1 MLSLVCKEPSVNE
14 KQRKMMFEL
23 FTGTIISQEIIV
35 QTLHRRGLIRKE
47 EVVDRL
53 DFFID
58 YFEGKGSE
66 QIAVPMRYLRKN
78 LCKPFPG
85 GGAECKGEATTRYP
99 EWFQG
104 VIPGGRGSGGS
115 TTMAGE

>member
-1 MLSLVCKEPSVNE
+1 MSDR
-14 KQRKMMFEL
+14 QRKLMFEL

-35 QTLHRRGLIRKE
+35 QVLHRHGLIGKQ
-47 EVVDRL
+47 EVIDRL

-58 YFEGKGSE
+58 YFERKGSE

-78 LCKPFPG
+78 LGKQFPEVSR
-85 GGAECKGEATTRYP
+85 AVPPRSMNRYP

-104 VIPGGRGSGGS
+104 VIPGGRGGKPSS
-115 TTMAGE
+115 VAGPEPH

>member
-1 MLSLVCKEPSVNE
+1 MND

-53 DFFID
+53 DFFIE

-78 LCKPFPG
+78 LGKKFPDDPRP
-85 GGAECKGEATTRYP
+85 AKGPAARYP
-99 EWFQG
+99 DWFQG
-104 VIPGGRGSGGS
+104 IIPGGRGSS
-115 TTMAGE
+115 SMAGE